1 MEKKCDLMST
11 NTYINECPNCKKKSL
26 EKDYVRGEVY
36 CKNCGIIIKE
46 ILFNSDINN
55 INNKYTDDSYISKEK
70 EDVQMTYISSENK
83 DYFGKRIPEN
93 DLPKVRRMRKWQKRY
108 NDFRKNK
115 NLIYVIHKIEN
126 ITEYLSLPKYIN
138 KLTYDFYTKIYN
150 KHLIDKYGKDAS
162 IYGSILL
169 ICRKNRI
176 PITIKDI
183 SNYSGIDRKVIGRT
197 YKRILESYNHRIP
210 FPNPRDFLLKFSSEL
225 RINSETLS
233 KASDILNEIDEKHG
247 ISGKNP
253 ASITAAS
260 LYLASQKSGQFRTQI
275 EIAKATGI
283 SESTIRRR
291 YKDILSILEKNKKER
306 YYKIK
311 LREL

>member
-1 MEKKCDLMST
+1 MST
-11 NTYINECPNCKKKSL
+11 NTFVNECPNCKKKYL
-26 EKDYVRGEVY
+26 EIDFVRGEVY
-36 CKNCGIIIKE
+36 CKNCGIIIKD

-55 INNKYTDDSYISKEK
+55 INNKYTDHSYISKKK
-70 EDVQMTYISSENK
+70 ENVHMTYISSENK
-83 DYFGKRIPEN
+83 DYFEKRIPEN
-93 DLPKVRRMRKWQKRY
+93 DLPKLRRMRKWQKRY

-115 NLIYVIHKIEN
+115 NLMYVIHKIKN

-138 KLTYDFYTKIYN
+138 DLTYEFYTKIYN
-150 KHLIDKYGKDAS
+150 KHLIDKYGKNAS
-162 IYGSILL
+162 IYASILL

-197 YKRILESYNHRIP
+197 YKIISKSYNHRIP
-210 FPNPRDFLLKFSSEL
+210 FSNPRDFLLKFSSEL
-225 RINSETLS
+225 GINSETLS
-233 KASDILNEIDEKHG
+233 EASDILKEIDGKHG

-253 ASITAAS
+253 ASITAAT
-260 LYLASQKSGQFRTQI
+260 LYLASQKSGQIRTQS
-275 EIAKATGI
+275 EIVKATGI

-291 YKDILSILEKNKKER
+291 YKDIIKILKNNKMER